1 MENRRTKR
9 RHITG
14 VDGLRAIAVIGVII
28 YHLMPSV
35 IQGGFLGVP
44 IFLLISGYFVTCQLV
59 VEYDQTNRINFF
71 HFYHKRF
78 KKLYPTLIAMLVA
91 TTAYITLF
99 QKTLLT
105 NIRSTIWTN
114 LLWVYN
120 WWEIGHGQSYFDRFA
135 GESPFTHLWTLGV
148 EVQFYVLWPMILVIL
163 MMMFYQRRHL
173 ARWVVLLLAV
183 LSAIEMA
190 VLYNPTSLNR
200 VYYGTDTR
208 AFSLMLGAFLGLIWP
223 IGHLRPNIDRA
234 WSSALDFLGIL
245 TLLVTI
251 FGFFTLSGQDAA
263 TYRGAMFGYSFLGM
277 ILLATVVHPGAH
289 INRILT
295 NRLFTWLG
303 KRSYGIYVYQF
314 PVMIFYEKVVQVG
327 NHPLIHG
334 IIQIV
339 IIMGISEL
347 SYRYFEQPLANYD
360 WRNLGRSIRAL
371 FDRQQL
377 RRWLVVGPA
386 IILLGIAIYGLCI
399 PAPKAQP
406 TAVQKRITQNAKTT
420 AKRNQAIA
428 AGKTPQV
435 NVDSNSVKQKY
446 GLTAAQVKQL
456 QKLKITA
463 VGDSVMVDA
472 SQSIQQLMPLAY
484 VDGQVGR
491 QGNDTPTVLKTL
503 ASQGRLADIVVL
515 NLGTNG
521 PISDHA
527 MNEMLSIIG
536 SKRQVYWVT
545 AHVPTRSWQDS
556 VNDQIKKVAKN
567 HKNVHLVDWYQ
578 LSKDHGDWFASD
590 QVHMQ
595 QNGNVQFTRLIA
607 TTILKYNK

>member
-1 MENRRTKR
+1 MGNRQTGR

-35 IQGGFLGVP
+35 AQGGFLGVP

-59 VEYDQTNRINFF
+59 VEYDHTNRIDFF

-78 KKLYPTLIAMLVA
+78 KRLYPTLVAMLIV

-99 QKTLLT
+99 QRSLLV
-105 NIRSTIWTN
+105 NLRSTIWTN

-148 EVQFYVLWPMILVIL
+148 EVQFYVLWPMLLVIL
-163 MMMFYQRRHL
+163 LMMFYQRRQRV
-173 ARWVVLLLAV
+173 RWVVLLLAI
-183 LSAIEMA
+183 LSALEMA
-190 VLYNPTSLNR
+190 VLYHPTSINR

-223 IGHLRPNIDRA
+223 INHLRPNIDRA
-234 WSSALDFLGIL
+234 WSTALDFLGIL
-245 TLLVTI
+245 TLLGTI

-263 TYRGAMFGYSFLGM
+263 TYRGAMFGCSFLGT
-277 ILLATVVHPGAH
+277 ILLATIVHPGAH
-289 INRILT
+289 MNRLLT
-295 NRLFTWLG
+295 NHLFTWIG

-314 PVMIFYEKVVQVG
+314 PVMIFYENVVKVG

-334 IIQIV
+334 IIQLA

-347 SYRYFEQPLANYD
+347 SYRYFERPLANYD
-360 WRNLGRSIRAL
+360 WHNLGQTLRTL
-371 FDRQQL
+371 FNRTQW

-386 IILLGIAIYGLCI
+386 LILTGIAIYGLCL
-399 PAPKAQP
+399 PEPKPTA
-406 TAVQKRITQNAKTT
+406 TAVQKRITQNAKMI
-420 AKRNQAIA
+420 AKRNQEIA

-435 NVDSNSVKQKY
+435 NVNSNSIKQRY
-446 GLTAAQVKQL
+446 DLTTKQVKKL
-456 QKLKITA
+456 QRLKITA
-463 VGDSVMVDA
+463 VGDSVMLDA

-503 ASQGRLADIVVL
+503 ASQGRLANIVVL

-521 PISDHA
+521 PIKDQA
-527 MNEMLSIIG
+527 VDEMLSIIG

-556 VNDQIKKVAKN
+556 VNDQIKKAAKT
-567 HKNVHLVDWYQ
+567 HQNVHLVDWYQ
-578 LSKDHGDWFASD
+578 LSKDHNDWFASD

-595 QNGNVQFTRLIA
+595 EKGNVQFTRLIA